1 MNGLSEVGPSCLS
14 AFSLS
19 AAPSDP
25 LLCKFADGGPKKRQN
40 QGKFVQNG
48 RAWPRNG
55 DMVRGP
61 LGDENTGD
69 VAGEW
74 VGLPGSS
81 AGGALLLPL
90 QGRRVRPL
98 AGELRSCMPKGECQE
113 RKQEWEFPWLDS
125 WGRLESSSCK

>member
-1 MNGLSEVGPSCLS
+1 MSVSELSEVGLSCLS
-14 AFSLS
+14 AFSL

-61 LGDENTGD
+61 L
-69 VAGEW
+69 
-74 VGLPGSS
+74 
-81 AGGALLLPL
+81 
-90 QGRRVRPL
+90 RR
-98 AGELRSCMPKGECQE
+98 QE
-113 RKQEWEFPWLDS
+113 Y
-125 WGRLESSSCK
+125 

>member
-69 VAGEW
+69 VEGEW
-74 VGLPGSS
+74 VGLHGSS

-90 QGRRVRPL
+90 QGRQVRSL
-98 AGELRSCMPKGECQE
+98 AGELRSCMPKGDAKKEKAGVGISMAC
-113 RKQEWEFPWLDS
+113 FL
-125 WGRLESSSCK
+125 G